1 MEKYIAVIVL
11 GQIISSVAI
20 IYTNKTEIDWIKK
33 TLDKLDTR
41 INKVEDKHC

>member
-1 MEKYIAVIVL
+1 MDKYIAVIVL
-11 GQIISSVAI
+11 GQVISSVAI

-33 TLDKLDTR
+33 TLDKLDAR